1 MSFSGRRVSILRPAE
16 TRRFSA
22 TKDLSQNGM
31 FFECSPIGVLNSF
44 PSYPVGAVKLRSWQ
58 TVPSIIVT
66 HLLCFFFSVAVVPSS
81 RMR

>member
-31 FFECSPIGVLNSF
+31 FVEYPYRSIDFSPLNI
-44 PSYPVGAVKLRSWQ
+44 Q
-58 TVPSIIVT
+58 
-66 HLLCFFFSVAVVPSS
+66 
-81 RMR
+81 